1 MKNGQKIEGAS
12 LEQAIEAINKKF
24 GEGSIM
30 RLGRAGHLQ
39 VDAIS
44 SGSLNLDLA
53 LGIGGFPRGRICEIF
68 GPESSGKTTLCLSA
82 VCQAQ
87 RAGGTAVFIDAEH
100 ALDPAY
106 ARTLGVNLDEL
117 IVSQPESGEE
127 AFQIIETLVNAGGVD
142 VIVLD
147 SVAALVS
154 RAELDGEIGDVTV
167 CSMARLMS
175 QVMRRLTAAISKSR
189 CVCIFTNQIR
199 EKIGVSFGSP
209 ETTPGG
215 RALKFFSSVRLD
227 IRRIATLK
235 DPNGRAIGN
244 RTRVK
249 VVKNKV
255 APPFREC
262 EFDVLY
268 DAGISPLAELVDLA
282 LDHSILVRKGPWIFY
297 DGQQIGQGKEAA
309 RAFLSEN
316 QAARD
321 GVERLLKSGQA

>member
-1 MKNGQKIEGAS
+1 
-12 LEQAIEAINKKF
+12 
-24 GEGSIM
+24 M
-30 RLGRAGHLQ
+30 RLGQAAHLQ

-44 SGSLNLDLA
+44 SGSLSLDLA

-68 GPESSGKTTLCLSA
+68 GPESSGKTTLCLST

-87 RAGGTAVFIDAEH
+87 KLGGTAVFIDAEH

-106 ARTLGVNLDEL
+106 GRALGVNLAEL
-117 IVSQPESGEE
+117 IISQPESGEE
-127 AFQIIETLVNAGGVD
+127 AFQIIETLVNAGGID

-227 IRRIATLK
+227 IRRIGTLK
-235 DPNGRAIGN
+235 DGNGKAIGN

-255 APPFREC
+255 SAPFREC
-262 EFDVLY
+262 EFDVFY
-268 DAGISPLAELVDLA
+268 AAGISPLSELVDLA
-282 LDHSILVRKGPWIFY
+282 LDRSILVRKGPWIFFE
-297 DGQQIGQGKEAA
+297 DQQIGQGKDAA
-309 RAFLSEN
+309 RAFLADHPEIVH
-316 QAARD
+316 
-321 GVERLLKSGQA
+321 GLEVRLRTGQA